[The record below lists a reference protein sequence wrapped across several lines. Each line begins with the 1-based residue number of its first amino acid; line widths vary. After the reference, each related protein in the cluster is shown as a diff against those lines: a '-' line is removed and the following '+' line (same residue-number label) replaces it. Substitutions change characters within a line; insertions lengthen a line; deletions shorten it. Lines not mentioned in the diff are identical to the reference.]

1 MSLVGDRAEL
11 GRAQQH
17 DQLPAVHSR
26 SPPFFNRTCAPVMSC
41 TAIEVGIVPHEQ
53 DLVEPRCELL
63 RVERAARQARLV
75 PRLHAERLACETGG
89 LGGTNLGTGQAGV
102 GLRADRCQRSAC
114 GARLPLALVGQAALG
129 VGEPSSRRRAGGATS
144 GTVEAA
150 LNGTDNTAFTR

>member
-1 MSLVGDRAEL
+1 
-11 GRAQQH
+11 
-17 DQLPAVHSR
+17 
-26 SPPFFNRTCAPVMSC
+26 MSC

-102 GLRADRCQRSAC
+102 GLRADRCQRGAC

-129 VGEPSSRRRAGGATS
+129 VGEPSSASPCRRSQSTS